1 MLSFSAVRVGLGK
14 AGASCRGC
22 GSAGKPG
29 LAPAGEALFFASPK
43 KSTQK
48 KGDPMVWEFL
58 WSEPQF
64 AGPSARPAGAVQSTA
79 AKWVSDPNNSNLRC
93 STKAG
98 SRSNSPSAQT
108 IASPDPLLPAL
119 LGPARRVEGTNT
131 DEGRRG
137 RALGVLSGN
146 RSRIRFQSHPPSGCA
161 EERRARR
168 IRASDCLSAA
178 SSSLTPAGP
187 STAGL
192 SCWGQTPIS
201 LRCIASDPQGEPKA
215 WRIGALTPKTRRQ
228 RGRLFFGDFLLAKQ
242 KKVTCRRATPGQQAN
257 HTLPITLTTSLSR
270 GYKC

>member
-1 MLSFSAVRVGLGK
+1 MNAFTVRAGLVEAFYFSAVRGL
-14 AGASCRGC
+14 
-22 GSAGKPG
+22 
-29 LAPAGEALFFASPK
+29 PAGRGLPGSNSLFFCVAKRKVS
-43 KSTQK
+43 QR

-58 WSEPQF
+58 GSEPQF

-131 DEGRRG
+131 DAGRKG
-137 RALGVLSGN
+137 RALRVLSGN
-146 RSRIRFQSHPPSGCA
+146 RSRIRFQPHPPSGCA

-178 SSSLTPAGP
+178 RSSLTPAGP
-187 STAGL
+187 STTGL
-192 SCWGQTPIS
+192 SYWGQTPIS
-201 LRCIASDPQGEPKA
+201 LRCIASHPQGEPKA
-215 WRIGALTPKTRRQ
+215 WRIGALTPKTPRPS
-228 RGRLFFGDFLLAKQ
+228 GRLFFAYFLSAKQ
-242 KKVTCRRATPGQQAN
+242 RKVSCRRATPG
-257 HTLPITLTTSLSR
+257 LLEDL
-270 GYKC
+270 